1 VSPLNGL
8 PAPATGRSI
17 AERPVRQGVAV
28 TGRARV
34 SPKVMVLRS
43 VSPPPAP
50 PLAACARFHKSAY
63 AKGTARVMR
72 NRARGGEIGL
82 PMRIFEKFINK
93 FVIKNVLCDIHLRT
107 GSVHCATT
115 DGLSFSSTANAH
127 RWALR
132 AIVRARP

>member
-1 VSPLNGL
+1 M
-8 PAPATGRSI
+8 APASST
-17 AERPVRQGVAV
+17 
-28 TGRARV
+28 
-34 SPKVMVLRS
+34 
-43 VSPPPAP
+43 PAWKSEC
-50 PLAACARFHKSAY
+50 AAGFHKSAY
-63 AKGTARVMR
+63 AKETARVMR